1 MITLCCAR
9 LRSALCAFRSALCSF
24 LGSETALLELFASRR
39 HFHLWEWA
47 TELHVAVGQASA
59 CSEGLSRLE
68 DRRAATKLFEVA
80 TFDESNLLCLPN
92 MGVF

>member
-1 MITLCCAR
+1 MRQRKPAAA
-9 LRSALCAFRSALCSF
+9 SAIAPR
-24 LGSETALLELFASRR
+24 TPLFASHR

-68 DRRAATKLFEVA
+68 DRRAATKLFEVE